1 MGNRIGY
8 ARVSTKEQN
17 IDSQLDQLAKA
28 GCVKVITDTIG
39 GTTKDRPGW
48 NELMELARSR
58 CVGHTIVVSGAGCS
72 SIHLRRIKIRKQQSG
87 KKGREGDPHLSL
99 WRIRNQ

>member
-48 NELMELARSR
+48 NELMEWLGVGAWDTLSSFLARGPHPFI
-58 CVGHTIVVSGAGCS
+58 CAG
-72 SIHLRRIKIRKQQSG
+72 
-87 KKGREGDPHLSL
+87 
-99 WRIRNQ
+99 